1 MTTTPVTLLSKR
13 SGNASDRPLD
23 TTVQAGE
30 LAINFAAAENGLYF
44 KDSAGDIRKVTGT
57 HYSANA
63 PNSTPAGETGNS
75 VGETWVDS
83 STSAYY
89 LSVWNGSSW
98 QKIGA
103 AFADAAA
110 QANVTIASG
119 ALSANG
125 AILASGALSSDGA
138 ILSSGSLHAFGADL
152 ASGSLHAFGADL
164 ASGALAASGAI
175 FASGALSADGAILA
189 SGSLHAF
196 GSDLASGVI
205 TATGVP
211 VAGIYTGGFPAVGG
225 VGTLIYRN
233 DAPSG
238 LYISVNGGWALT

>member
-83 STSAYY
+83 STTAYY

-98 QKIGA
+98 QKVGA
-103 AFADAAA
+103 AFADVAASA
-110 QANVTIASG
+110 TVTIASG
-119 ALSANG
+119 AIVANSAVV
-125 AILASGALSSDGA
+125 ASGAFGA
-138 ILSSGSLHAFGADL
+138 IT
-152 ASGSLHAFGADL
+152 ASGSLG
-164 ASGALAASGAI
+164 SI
-175 FASGALSADGAILA
+175 VA
-189 SGSLHAF
+189 SGSL
-196 GSDLASGVI
+196 GSIVASGSLGSIVASGSLGSIVASGLDITVISGVFPSVPASGVF
-205 TATGVP
+205 G
-211 VAGIYTGGFPAVGG
+211 
-225 VGTLIYRN
+225 YRV
-233 DAPSG
+233 DPPSG
-238 LYISVNGGWALT
+238 LYVSFGGGWVPAA

>member
-83 STSAYY
+83 STTAYY

-152 ASGSLHAFGADL
+152 ASGALHAFGADL
-164 ASGALAASGAI
+164 ASGAI
-175 FASGALSADGAILA
+175 FASGAHSADGAILA

-211 VAGIYTGGFPAVGG
+211 VAGIYTGGFPAVGS